1 MELALENRFLQSR
14 LARLLQGDGLPQT
27 AWGRYLWAS
36 AAFGAALLLRFALL
50 PNEPGVPFFT
60 FYPAVLAAALLL
72 GSGPGSLVIALSTL
86 AAWHLFMPHRSSLA
100 LDLESLPP
108 VLAFVLSSAVVCWL
122 ADGARRA
129 VRSLGVALH
138 DQRAILDS
146 RVSGILKVIDRRVV
160 WANEKYASM
169 FGYSQ
174 SEIIGRSTR
183 MFFPSDEAWADFAPK
198 LRSFIDRGEVFG
210 GEFPLRLKSGEI
222 RWFEITCAPLAHGR
236 DEQIATA
243 VDVTERRRV
252 AEELQQARTDLQAVL
267 DHIPARVSSW
277 NVDWTNRFAN
287 REAERQLGCGP
298 GGMTGRHVRE
308 IVGEER
314 HQWAKPYMDAALAGV
329 PQTYEQIDPEPDGS
343 LRYSR
348 LALAPSFRDGAVV
361 GFYVLAVDITDLRTT
376 EEALRESEHR
386 LRAITDNIP
395 VSIVLY
401 DGEDRVQFANRL
413 YRQRVARSDHD
424 PNGTAVAEYMDPTI
438 YRRNVEFRQR
448 AQRGEVTRFTALDK
462 AQRQIE
468 VTYTPYR
475 DASGAFAGIYGVG
488 YDVTELRESHE
499 RIRELAERLATV
511 REDERRAVAVRL
523 HEGLGQELYAAHL
536 SLRALEREGRGRS
549 VITELARE
557 LSRVVDQSIEEV
569 RSLTNELYPTS
580 LTHLELGAALEQL
593 ANQFG
598 RRACVAVIVHQSA
611 EFPTLEADIRVL
623 FFRAAQELLTNVGR
637 HAGAANVSIDLEADA
652 ERIAMIVTDDG
663 KGIGASDLHKA
674 GSLGLLGIRERFIAF
689 GGGLTIDS
697 GAPSGT
703 RVTVFVPA
711 AAAAAETAAA
721 LEPETG

>member
-14 LARLLQGDGLPQT
+14 LARLLQGDGLPR
-27 AWGRYLWAS
+27 ALGRYLWA
-36 AAFGAALLLRFALL
+36 AALFAVALSLRFAAW
-50 PNEPGVPFFT
+50 PAESISPFFT

-72 GSGPGSLVIALSTL
+72 GSGPGALVITLSTL
-86 AAWHLFMPHRSSLA
+86 AGYYFFLPPYRSLA
-100 LDLESLPP
+100 VDLRALPP
-108 VLAFVLSSAVVCWL
+108 LVAFLLSSAVISWL

-129 VRSLGVALH
+129 VRALGIARH

-183 MFFPSDEAWADFAPK
+183 IFFPSDEAFADFAPR
-198 LRSFIDRGEVFG
+198 LRSFIDRGEVFE
-210 GEFPLRLKSGEI
+210 GEIPLRLKSGEV
-222 RWFEITCAPLAHGR
+222 RWFEITCAPLASGR

-252 AEELQQARTDLQAVL
+252 AEELRQARTDLQAVL

-298 GGMTGRHVRE
+298 GGMTGRHVWE
-308 IVGEER
+308 IIGEER
-314 HQWAKPYMDAALAGV
+314 HEWAKPYMDAALAGA
-329 PQTYEQIDPEPDGS
+329 PQTYEQIDPNPDGS
-343 LRYSR
+343 VRYSR
-348 LALAPSFRDGAVV
+348 LTLVPSFRDGAVV
-361 GFYVLAVDITDLRTT
+361 GFYTLGVDITDLRTT

-401 DGEDRVQFANRL
+401 DREERVQFANRQ
-413 YRQRVARSDHD
+413 YRLRVAKHDQD
-424 PNGTAVAEYMDPTI
+424 PNGTAVAEYLDATV
-438 YRRNVEFRQR
+438 YKHYQEFRQR
-448 AQRGEVTRFTALDK
+448 AQRGEITRFTALDK
-462 AQRQIE
+462 AQRQME
-468 VTYTPYR
+468 VTYIPYR
-475 DASGAFAGIYGVG
+475 DASGAFAGIYGMG

-499 RIRELAERLATV
+499 RIRELAERLAGV

-536 SLRALEREGRGRS
+536 SLRALERAGVGRS
-549 VITELARE
+549 AITELAKE

-598 RRACVAVIVHQSA
+598 RRASVAVIVHQSA

-637 HAGAANVSIDLEADA
+637 HARASNVSIDLEADA

-663 KGIGASDLHKA
+663 KGIAPSDLHKA
-674 GSLGLLGIRERFIAF
+674 GSLGLLGIRERFIAL
-689 GGGLTIDS
+689 GGGLTIDR
-697 GAPSGT
+697 GTPSGT
-703 RVTVFVPA
+703 CVTVFVPA
-711 AAAAAETAAA
+711 AAGESAVA
-721 LEPETG
+721 LEPEAR

>member
-1 MELALENRFLQSR
+1 MELALENPFLQSR
-14 LARLLQGDGLPQT
+14 LARLLQGDGLPR
-27 AWGRYLWAS
+27 APGRYLWA
-36 AAFGAALLLRFALL
+36 AALFAAALMLRFALL
-50 PNEPGVPFFT
+50 PAESVSPFFT

-72 GSGPGSLVIALSTL
+72 GSGPGALVITLSTL
-86 AAWHLFMPHRSSLA
+86 AGYYFF
-100 LDLESLPP
+100 LPP
-108 VLAFVLSSAVVCWL
+108 YRSLTVDPRALPPLVAFLLSSTVISWL

-129 VRSLGVALH
+129 VRALGIVLH

-146 RVSGILKVIDRRVV
+146 RVAGIVKLKDRHFV
-160 WANEKYASM
+160 WANEKFASM

-174 SEIIGRSTR
+174 KEFIGQSTR
-183 MFFPSDEAWADFAPK
+183 MFFPSEEAWADFGPNI
-198 LRSFIDRGEVFG
+198 LPVLDRGELFA
-210 GEFPLRLKSGEI
+210 GEIPLRLKSGEV
-222 RWFEITCAPLAHGR
+222 RWFEITCGR
-236 DEQIATA
+236 LTPGGNEQIATA

-252 AEELQQARTDLQAVL
+252 AEELRQARTDLQAIL

-277 NVDWTNRFAN
+277 NIDWANRFAN
-287 REAERQLGCGP
+287 REAERQLGFDP
-298 GGMTGRHVRE
+298 GGLTGRHVRE
-308 IVGEER
+308 ILGEER
-314 HQWAKPYMDAALAGV
+314 YQRALPHLEAALAGTR
-329 PQTYEQIDPEPDGS
+329 QTYEQIDPTPDRS
-343 LRYSR
+343 PQHSR
-348 LALAPSFRDGAVV
+348 MTLVPSFHDGAVV
-361 GFYVLAVDITDLRTT
+361 GCYVLGVDITDLRTT

-386 LRAITDNIP
+386 LRSITDNIP

-401 DGEDRVQFANRL
+401 DREDRVQFANRL

-438 YRRNVEFRQR
+438 YKHNVEFRQR

-488 YDVTELRESHE
+488 YDVTALQESHE

-536 SLRALEREGRGRS
+536 SLSALEREGRGRS
-549 VITELARE
+549 AITELARE

-580 LTHLELGAALEQL
+580 LAHLELGAALEQL
-593 ANQFG
+593 ANQFA
-598 RRACVAVIVHQSA
+598 RRASVAVIVHQSP
-611 EFPTLEADIRVL
+611 EFPTLEADTRVL

-637 HAGAANVSIDLEADA
+637 HAGASNVSIDLEADA

-663 KGIGASDLHKA
+663 KGIAPGDLHKA
-674 GSLGLLGIRERFIAF
+674 GSLGLLGIRERFIAL
-689 GGGLTIDS
+689 GGGLAIDS
-697 GAPSGT
+697 GAPAGT
-703 RVTVFVPA
+703 CVTVFVPA
-711 AAAAAETAAA
+711 AGAAAEATEA